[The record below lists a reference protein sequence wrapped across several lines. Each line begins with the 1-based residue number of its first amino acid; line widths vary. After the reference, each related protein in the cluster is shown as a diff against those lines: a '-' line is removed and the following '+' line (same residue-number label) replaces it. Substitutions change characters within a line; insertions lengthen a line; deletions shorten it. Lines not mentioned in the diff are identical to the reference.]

1 MKLHKLIRLGI
12 TLILVSA
19 YLLPLGVT
27 SPTVAAPLTAP
38 IPVTFTIDTGQ
49 ERASISPYI
58 YGTNQDLT
66 GTERWTA
73 RRLGGNRLTGYNW
86 ENNASNA
93 GSDWQQSS
101 DNFLCTNVGVSSCS
115 TSGSVVTTFHD

>member
-1 MKLHKLIRLGI
+1 MGRMISVVR
-12 TLILVSA
+12 
-19 YLLPLGVT
+19 
-27 SPTVAAPLTAP
+27 AATA
-38 IPVTFTIDTGQ
+38 VTFTIDTSTG
-49 ERASISPYI
+49 RAAISPFI

-93 GSDWQQSS
+93 GSDFQQSS

-115 TSGSVVTTFHD
+115 TSGSVVTTFHDKSISMGAISL